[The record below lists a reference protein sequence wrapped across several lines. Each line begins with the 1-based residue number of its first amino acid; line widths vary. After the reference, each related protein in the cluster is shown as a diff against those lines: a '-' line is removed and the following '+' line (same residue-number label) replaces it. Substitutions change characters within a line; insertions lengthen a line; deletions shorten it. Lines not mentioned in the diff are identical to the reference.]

1 MKPIST
7 FGQTT
12 LRNTQLRRLEGEL
25 ATSNNELSTGK
36 KTDVARSLGP
46 GLIRLQTIRDQME
59 VNESYIRSAELFKQR
74 YDLMENSFSQ
84 VEAAAQDL
92 IKVATVNG
100 ADALDSAF
108 SINLVADG
116 VLDRIA
122 NVLNVSIGS
131 RYLFGGA
138 NVNERPVQPFDA
150 PNANGVRPNE
160 VIQAAIEGTGPAA
173 PLNTGVDLSLP
184 ASNAEAL
191 ELLARFESI
200 FGGANFAAGAPL
212 DDFSFEGNL
221 FNGEIGGALS
231 EIRLANNQY
240 LRIENDQ
247 FVQGVRELFQG
258 AFILSSLDF
267 DQIPDQEAYRT
278 IMTGQDGPPPV
289 PGALSLI
296 TRGLS
301 QIQESRT
308 QMGLQYQL
316 VDSAEEALRSQ
327 NALYNNQI
335 VGMENVDRA
344 EVTTR
349 LLDIESQLQASYTVT
364 GRVMQLRLFN
374 FVR

>member
-12 LRNTQLRRLEGEL
+12 LRNMQLRRMEGEL
-25 ATSNNELSTGK
+25 ATANNELSTGK
-36 KTDVARSLGP
+36 KTDVAKSLGA
-46 GLIRLQTIRDQME
+46 GLIRLQTIRDQFE
-59 VNESYIRSAELFKQR
+59 VNEGYIRSAELYKQR
-74 YDLMENSFSQ
+74 YELMENSFTQ
-84 VEAAAQDL
+84 VESAAQDL

-108 SINLVADG
+108 SINLVAEG
-116 VLDRIA
+116 VLDRLA
-122 NVLNVSIGS
+122 NVLNASIGS

-138 NVNERPVQPFDA
+138 NVNERPVQPFGTPNTGGVTPQDA
-150 PNANGVRPNE
+150 IRAT
-160 VIQAAIEGTGPAA
+160 IQGTGPGA
-173 PLNTGVDLSLP
+173 PINTGTDLSLP

-191 ELLARFESI
+191 ELLARFEAV
-200 FGGANFAAGAPL
+200 FNGTAPA
-212 DDFSFEGNL
+212 DYTFEDTF

-240 LRIENDQ
+240 LRVENDQ
-247 FVQGVRELFQG
+247 FVEGVRDLFQG
-258 AFILSSLDF
+258 AFIMASLEF

-289 PGALSLI
+289 DGALSMI

-301 QIQESRT
+301 MIQESRT
-308 QMGLQYQL
+308 TLGLQYQL
-316 VDSAEEALRSQ
+316 VDSAEEALRTQ
-327 NALYNNQI
+327 NAMFNNQI
-335 VGMENVDRA
+335 VGLENVDRA
-344 EVTTR
+344 EVSTR

>member
-12 LRNTQLRRLEGEL
+12 LRNAQLRRMEGEL
-25 ATSNNELSTGK
+25 AVANNELSTGK
-36 KTDVARSLGP
+36 KTDVAKSLGA
-46 GLIRLQTIRDQME
+46 GLIRLQTVRDQME
-59 VNESYIRSAELFKQR
+59 VNQGYIRSAELFKQR
-74 YDLMENSFSQ
+74 YELMENSFVQ
-84 VEAAAQDL
+84 VESAAQDL
-92 IKVATVNG
+92 IKVASVNG

-116 VLDRIA
+116 VLDRLA
-122 NVLNVSIGS
+122 NVLNASIGS

-138 NVNERPVQPFDA
+138 NVNERPIQPFDT
-150 PNANGVRPNE
+150 PNANGVTPND
-160 VIQAAIEGTGPAA
+160 VINAAIQGTGPAA

-184 ASNAEAL
+184 ANNGEAL
-191 ELLARFESI
+191 DLLNRFQSI
-200 FGGANFAAGAPL
+200 FSGANFTAGAPL
-212 DDFSFEGNL
+212 DDYSFEGNL

-240 LRIENDQ
+240 LRVENDQ
-247 FVQGVRELFQG
+247 FIEGVRDLFQG
-258 AFILSSLDF
+258 AFIMSSLDF

-289 PGALSLI
+289 PGALSMI

-301 QIQESRT
+301 LIQESRT
-308 QMGLQYQL
+308 TLGLQYQL

-327 NALYNNQI
+327 NAMFNNQI
-335 VGMENVDRA
+335 VGLENVDRA
-344 EVTTR
+344 EVSTR